1 LASLRLGVRFFF
13 QSIDDTSDAILDQG
27 RVEVD
32 QQAKP
37 LVGQPQVGEKLLPV
51 HRREALNGLDLDD
64 HPILD
69 NQIRAEPDV
78 DPNRSVDHRDCLLAD
93 RPKSTLSQFIGEYRM
108 INRFQ
113 QSWSQGGVDAKGGI
127 HDLFGDGVLCHGGLS
142 IVSRQDAKTPR
153 TQHRPR
159 HRIEGM
165 ASIPE
170 LLDGHV
176 TLEVECLDRLY
187 LNGYIGPLA
196 TPGGLVT
203 FMREQLGKP
212 IPSPVVLGQVT
223 EKFREAVKT
232 MAERERVPLYQFD
245 HKERKDDVAND
256 FRRKREIRDGVV
268 FVGVAQEKAQA
279 FQGKKIDGQFWFTRD
294 KTVYVNHYY
303 FYIDDA
309 DFGPLFL
316 KVCSYAPW
324 STKLCLNG
332 HEWAKRQLE
341 KKGIAYEALDNG
353 FLSCAEPKQLQQI
366 CDSLGPE
373 DIDRVFRK
381 WLARIPLPLRR
392 EDREAGYDWNLSI
405 WQMEVSL
412 TQIFD
417 RPLRGREFFEEIIRD
432 NLDLGRPDRVQLV
445 FDRVVTKKT
454 PGEFRTRVIQD
465 GVHPSLHISYKNFDL
480 KQYFKEGRGCRT
492 EGTFRNPKDFDVN
505 KGLSN
510 LPYLQKIGRE
520 INRRLLEV
528 ERVSHNSGLSGD
540 SIQRVVQPTVTQNG
554 EKAPALKFGQPRVMA
569 LLLALTL
576 FQHLIDG
583 FHNRDLRGLV
593 ADLLGVNISEYTGA
607 QMTYDLRRL
616 RLKGLIFR
624 PPRTHRYFVTPY
636 GWKLARLFSRLEAR
650 VFRPAVAMFTGNDA
664 VLPFPLRASLD
675 RVDAQL
681 DELIYQAFPQ
691 IKVA

>member
-1 LASLRLGVRFFF
+1 
-13 QSIDDTSDAILDQG
+13 
-27 RVEVD
+27 
-32 QQAKP
+32 
-37 LVGQPQVGEKLLPV
+37 
-51 HRREALNGLDLDD
+51 
-64 HPILD
+64 
-69 NQIRAEPDV
+69 
-78 DPNRSVDHRDCLLAD
+78 
-93 RPKSTLSQFIGEYRM
+93 
-108 INRFQ
+108 
-113 QSWSQGGVDAKGGI
+113 
-127 HDLFGDGVLCHGGLS
+127 
-142 IVSRQDAKTPR
+142 
-153 TQHRPR
+153 
-159 HRIEGM
+159 M
-165 ASIPE
+165 ATIPE
-170 LLDGHV
+170 LLNGHV

-196 TPGGLVT
+196 TPGGLVN

-223 EKFREAVKT
+223 EKFRDAVKA
-232 MAERERVPLYQFD
+232 MAEREQIPVYQFN
-245 HKERKDDVAND
+245 HKERKDDVANQ
-256 FRRKREIRDGVV
+256 FRRQRGIRDGIV

-279 FQGKKIDGQFWFTRD
+279 YQGKKIAGQFQFTRD

-309 DFGPLFL
+309 DFGPLFI

-324 STKLCLNG
+324 GTKLCLNG

-341 KKGIAYEALDNG
+341 KRRIAYEALDNG
-353 FLSCAEPKQLQQI
+353 FLSCADPQQLQKI
-366 CDSLGPE
+366 CDALSPE

-381 WLARIPLPLRR
+381 WLNRLPLPLTA
-392 EDREAGYDWNLSI
+392 EDRSAGYDWNLSI
-405 WQMEVSL
+405 WQLEVSL

-432 NLDLGRPDRVQLV
+432 NLDLGRPDRVQLI

-465 GVHPSLHISYKNFDL
+465 GVHPSLHINYKNFDL

-492 EGTFRNPKDFDVN
+492 EGTFRNPNDFGIN
-505 KGLSN
+505 KGLAN
-510 LPYLQKIGRE
+510 LPYLQKVGRE
-520 INRRLLEV
+520 INRSLLEV

-540 SIQRVVQPTVTQNG
+540 SIQRVVQPTVTDDG

-569 LLLALTL
+569 LFLALTL

-583 FHNRDLRGLV
+583 FHNRDLRALV
-593 ADLLGVNISEYTGA
+593 IDLLGVKAEEYTPS

-616 RLKGLIFR
+616 RLKGLIYR
-624 PPRTHRYFVTPY
+624 PPKTHRYFLTPY
-636 GWKLARLFSRLEAR
+636 GWKIARLFSRLESR

-675 RVDAQL
+675 RVDSQL

-691 IKVA
+691 AKAS

>member
-1 LASLRLGVRFFF
+1 
-13 QSIDDTSDAILDQG
+13 
-27 RVEVD
+27 
-32 QQAKP
+32 
-37 LVGQPQVGEKLLPV
+37 
-51 HRREALNGLDLDD
+51 
-64 HPILD
+64 
-69 NQIRAEPDV
+69 
-78 DPNRSVDHRDCLLAD
+78 
-93 RPKSTLSQFIGEYRM
+93 
-108 INRFQ
+108 
-113 QSWSQGGVDAKGGI
+113 
-127 HDLFGDGVLCHGGLS
+127 
-142 IVSRQDAKTPR
+142 
-153 TQHRPR
+153 
-159 HRIEGM
+159 M

-170 LLDGHV
+170 LLNNHV

-196 TPGGLVT
+196 TSGGLVN
-203 FMREQLGKP
+203 FMRVQLEKP
-212 IPSPVVLGQVT
+212 IPSPAILGQIS
-223 EKFREAVKT
+223 ERFRGEGKA
-232 MAERERVPLYQFD
+232 MAEQQKIPLYQFN
-245 HKERKDDVAND
+245 HKERKDDVANAL
-256 FRRKREIRDGVV
+256 RRKRGTRDGIV
-268 FVGVAQEKAQA
+268 FIGVAQEKAQA
-279 FQGKKIDGQFWFTRD
+279 FQGKKVGGQFQYTRD

-309 DFGPLFL
+309 DFGPLFI

-324 STKLCLNG
+324 ATKLCLNG

-341 KKGIAYEALDNG
+341 KEGIVFEALNNG
-353 FLSCAEPKQLQQI
+353 FLSCEEPKRLQQI
-366 CDSLGPE
+366 CDSLGPQ

-381 WLARIPLPLRR
+381 WLARIPLPLRA

-417 RPLRGREFFEEIIRD
+417 RPLKGREFFEEIIRD
-432 NLDLGRPDRVQLV
+432 NLDLGRPDRVQLI

-465 GVHPSLHISYKNFDL
+465 GVHPSLHINYKNFDL

-505 KGLSN
+505 KGLDN
-510 LPYLQKIGRE
+510 FPYLQKIGRE

-540 SIQRVVQPTVTQNG
+540 SIQRVVQPTVTKDG

-569 LLLALTL
+569 LLMALTL
-576 FQHLIDG
+576 FQHLING
-583 FHNRDLRGLV
+583 FHNRDLRELV
-593 ADLLGVNISEYTGA
+593 IDLLGITSEEYTVS

-624 PPRTHRYFVTPY
+624 PPKTHRYFLTTY
-636 GWKLARLFSRLEAR
+636 GWKVARLFTRLETR
-650 VFRPAVAMFTGNDA
+650 VFRPAMAVFTTNDA
-664 VLPFPLRASLD
+664 VLPFPLRASLN

-681 DELIYQAFPQ
+681 DELIYEAFPQ
-691 IKVA
+691 AKVA